1 MKKNLLVLSAVL
13 TLALMAACGGDR
25 GDPVST
31 GQNATGYGGSLT
43 LGASRANTPVSE
55 ATSLPICQILNS
67 ELYGLFLRT
76 LNGIANTQQ
85 TVDSIPVTRI
95 SGRYSGYVQARGY
108 MDLRDDNKTSDFDM
122 RLTFYDFSDSGFV
135 FMGGELNF
143 KGYVA
148 DGASYKIFRLV
159 ISDGLEFAGNY
170 KGAVEYNT
178 MRLPINVCETLTRVD
193 ARFMELKDFPNEGSQ
208 TLIHGDT
215 RIRFNPYY
223 RLYDPLD
230 TIPAVCPTY

>member
-1 MKKNLLVLSAVL
+1 MRKKRIRSVFILISV
-13 TLALMAACGGDR
+13 LALSCGGDR

-31 GQNATGYGGSLT
+31 SQNATEYGGSLT
-43 LGASRANTPVSE
+43 LGAERTNTPVSE
-55 ATSLPICQILNS
+55 GTKLPICQILNS

-76 LNGIANTQQ
+76 LTGIATTPQ
-85 TVDSIPVTRI
+85 TVDSLPVTRI

-108 MDLRDDNKTSDFDM
+108 MDLRDDNKTSDFDIQ
-122 RLTFYDFSDSGFV
+122 LTFYDFSDSGFV

-143 KGYVA
+143 KGHVA
-148 DGASYKIFRLV
+148 DGASYRIYRLV

-208 TLIHGDT
+208 TLIYGDT
-215 RIRFNPYY
+215 RLRFNPYY